1 MHTHVYKCVYKYIY
15 VINSL
20 SKMTNKHI
28 VLCSVH
34 IPRDII
40 LFFFFVQKCTR
51 QLRKSQICT
60 RSLLI
65 FFSWYLQIEKRLHRF
80 DKTVFKLPIFI
91 LHN

>member
-40 LFFFFVQKCTR
+40 LFFFFCTEMY
-51 QLRKSQICT
+51 QTIKKIPNLHTITLDFFFMVPADRKEAPQI
-60 RSLLI
+60 
-65 FFSWYLQIEKRLHRF
+65 
-80 DKTVFKLPIFI
+80 
-91 LHN
+91 

>member
-40 LFFFFVQKCTR
+40 LFFCTEMY
-51 QLRKSQICT
+51 QTIKKIPNLHTIAI
-60 RSLLI
+60 LFI
-65 FFSWYLQIEKRLHRF
+65 FFMVPADRKEAPQI
-80 DKTVFKLPIFI
+80 
-91 LHN
+91 

>member
-40 LFFFFVQKCTR
+40 LFFVQKCTR
-51 QLRKSQICT
+51 QLRKS
-60 RSLLI
+60 
-65 FFSWYLQIEKRLHRF
+65 
-80 DKTVFKLPIFI
+80 
-91 LHN
+91 